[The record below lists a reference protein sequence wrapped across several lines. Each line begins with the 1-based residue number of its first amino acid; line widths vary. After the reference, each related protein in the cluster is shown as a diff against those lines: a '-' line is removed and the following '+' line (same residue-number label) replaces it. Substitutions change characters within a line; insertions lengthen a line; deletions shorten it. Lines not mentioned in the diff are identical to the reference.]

1 MSDNIFRMA
10 RNMHYILAERTGT
23 MKLSIFEIFIVFWTS
38 AILWVLIEYFFYRFS
53 RSNKRSAPFDQYRE
67 D

>member
-1 MSDNIFRMA
+1 MA
-10 RNMHYILAERTGT
+10 WNMHYILAERTGT

-38 AILWVLIEYFFYRFS
+38 AILWVLVEYFFHRVHRNS
-53 RSNKRSAPFDQYRE
+53 KRSAPFDQYRE